1 MSCWTRLWNDSR
13 FNVIWELQLFGY
25 SSNVVW
31 LTEVLQDAG
40 QGAPRG
46 GFGLHRSP
54 CHALWH
60 PDHIYSS
67 TGSTEQTN
75 GNRSKSKSKKETFTL
90 RHQHTEAYWTG
101 CLDGCCGDT
110 PTLRWLIFLTR
121 QPFSSE
127 QQAESSLIF
136 STVHSSGPSEHNFF
150 QLNSRT
156 LIWPQWTH

>member
-13 FNVIWELQLFGY
+13 FNVIWELQISGD

-31 LTEVLQDAG
+31 LTKVLQDAG

-60 PDHIYSS
+60 PHHIYSS

-75 GNRSKSKSKKETFTL
+75 GDRSKSKSKKETFTL
-90 RHQHTEAYWTG
+90 RHQHEAYWTG
-101 CLDGCCGDT
+101 WLDGCCGET
-110 PTLRWLIFLTR
+110 PTLRWLIFLTG
-121 QPFSSE
+121 QPFSWE
-127 QQAESSLIF
+127 QQAESNLIF
-136 STVHSSGPSEHNFF
+136 STVHSLGPSEHNFF
-150 QLNSRT
+150 PLNSGT